1 MANAAEAE
9 IRALIDERLAA
20 IRDKDAHRAMRGIA
34 EDVVAFEMVP
44 PLALPPGAANDE
56 QAFAAWLAGFE
67 QIAIEVR
74 DLVIEADDKLA
85 FAHALHHLA
94 GTRIGGVPV
103 DLWLRSTLC
112 FCRDAEGWKIVH
124 AHSSVPFYP
133 GPELR
138 AAVDLKP
145 A

>member
-1 MANAAEAE
+1 MTQSAKAE

-20 IRDKDAHRAMRGIA
+20 IRDKDAARAMRAIA
-34 EDVVAFEMVP
+34 DDVIAFEMVP
-44 PLALPPGAANDE
+44 PLSLPAGAARDE
-56 QAFAAWLAGFE
+56 QAFAAWLASFE
-67 QIAIEVR
+67 RIGVEVR
-74 DLVIEADDKLA
+74 DLVIEADERIG
-85 FAHALHHLA
+85 FARALHHLT
-94 GTRIGGVPV
+94 GVRVGGAPL

-112 FCRDAEGWKIVH
+112 FRREADGWKIVH

-133 GPELR
+133 GPELK